1 MYGVCKAVIVGV
13 MVAGLLCDQCGVSA
27 SCSEN
32 IGARQGCLQR
42 FAIMLSCGSVG
53 NVFMRSAKRESFSVK
68 AKPRAALVFC
78 QRACIARVREDGVS

>member
-1 MYGVCKAVIVGV
+1 MQWLSD
-13 MVAGLLCDQCGVSA
+13 MLCDQCGVSS
-27 SCSEN
+27 SCPEN

-42 FAIMLSCGSVG
+42 FVIILSCGSVG